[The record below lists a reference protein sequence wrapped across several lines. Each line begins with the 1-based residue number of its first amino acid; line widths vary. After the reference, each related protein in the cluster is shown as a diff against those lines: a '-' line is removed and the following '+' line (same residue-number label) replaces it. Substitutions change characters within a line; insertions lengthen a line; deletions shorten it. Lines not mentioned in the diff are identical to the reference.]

1 MKESQHIVCPNCG
14 AVNRVPTAR
23 LGVSPN
29 CGGCKQALFSGQ
41 VKDLT
46 AQEFQKH
53 LTRNDIPLVIDFWAP
68 WCGPCKVMGPQFAA
82 AARDLEP
89 AFRLAKVNT
98 EAQQQLGAQL
108 NIRSI
113 PTLVLF
119 SGGREVARQSGAM
132 SAADITRWVKNPRT

>member
-1 MKESQHIVCPNCG
+1 MKESLHIVCPGCG

-23 LGVSPN
+23 MALSPN
-29 CGGCKQALFSGQ
+29 CGGCKQPLFSNQ

-82 AARDLEP
+82 AAGDLEP

-119 SGGREVARQSGAM
+119 SQGREVARQSGAM
-132 SAADITRWVKNPRT
+132 SAADIIRWVRSQRT